1 MITTLAGKNDFL
13 IQRRLLQLTEKFL
26 AAESDIALEK
36 IDAAE
41 TEFEALL
48 DAVQSVPFLAQT
60 KMVVVRGLAANKLA
74 AERIEQLI
82 DSVAP
87 TTELIIVEP
96 NPDKRTVYFK
106 VLKDRTQLEEFN
118 ELDVRQLAQWLVA
131 EAKNQAANLTLA
143 DANYLVERLG
153 PNQMMLANELD
164 KLVTHEP
171 KISRETIELLTEKN
185 PQSKIFDLLDAT
197 FAGNKNKALELYEE
211 QRAQKVEPQAIMALL
226 AWQLQV
232 IALAKLGEGK
242 TPGQIAQDSKMSP
255 YPLTKAQSLARKI
268 SRVQLQQMIDEALRI
283 DYTSKTKGLDLDEA
297 LKTYITTL

>member
-106 VLKDRTQLEEFN
+106 VLKERTQLEEFN